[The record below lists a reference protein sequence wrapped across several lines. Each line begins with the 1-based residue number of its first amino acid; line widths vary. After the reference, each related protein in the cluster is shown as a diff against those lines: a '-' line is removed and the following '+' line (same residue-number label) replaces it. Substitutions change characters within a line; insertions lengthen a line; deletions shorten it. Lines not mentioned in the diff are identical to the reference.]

1 MTKQPLTPE
10 RALEKAERLCAKT
23 EYAVFEIQTKLKQWG
38 IGKEDSMLIISRLLK
53 NRFLDDTRFAESYV
67 RDKYRFC
74 GWGKRKIVNGLY
86 EKRVKKEIIDS
97 ALNSID
103 EEEYE
108 SVLVRF
114 VKTKIRTIK
123 AETNREFQQKLFRSA
138 VMRGFE
144 TDLSVKVIK
153 QVLAESENGD

>member
-10 RALEKAERLCAKT
+10 CALEKAERLCAKT

-38 IGKEDSMLIISRLLK
+38 IGKEDSMLIISKLLK
-53 NRFLDDTRFAESYV
+53 NRFLDDARFAESYV

-86 EKRVKKEIIDS
+86 EKRVNKEIIDS

>member
-1 MTKQPLTPE
+1 
-10 RALEKAERLCAKT
+10 
-23 EYAVFEIQTKLKQWG
+23 
-38 IGKEDSMLIISRLLK
+38 MLIISRLLK

>member
-114 VKTKIRTIK
+114 VKSKIRTIK